1 MNENWN
7 RLKQAIPCAPAW
19 EIHWEILADTPLK
32 PYILTMKQTKQ
43 NPLWHGEGD
52 VWTHTKM
59 VCEELVTEEEYRNL
73 PQNQQQIVFL
83 AALFHDIGKIPC
95 TRWGDGA
102 WVSPNHTLVGS
113 KMARELL
120 WKYFAVCGTK
130 KLQNMRECIC
140 TLIRNHSVPVH
151 ILDQKDP
158 ERRLISIAAQGKL
171 IPDFSL
177 TLLKILV
184 RADLKGRIYEDIN
197 GSLEMM
203 ELCFLSADELGVLK
217 SAYKFP
223 SSNTE
228 HAYLSGKN
236 VWREQDLYDDT
247 WGEVILISGLPGTG
261 KDTWLEQHHSGLPMV
276 SLDQIRTELGILP
289 TQPQGKVINEARQ
302 RAKEFLRNHQPFVWN
317 ATNTTSMIRRKQIQ
331 LFEQYHASVKI
342 VFLETDWETEQTR
355 NISRKNEIPQTAIE
369 KMLKDL
375 ELPEMREAQR
385 VEWLCV

>member
-7 RLKQAIPCAPAW
+7 RLKQVIPYAPTW
-19 EIHWEILADTPLK
+19 KIHWEILADTPLK
-32 PYILTMKQTKQ
+32 PLILAMKHTQQ

-73 PQNQQQIVFL
+73 PESQQQILFL

-120 WKYFAVCGTK
+120 WKDFGVCGTK
-130 KLQNMRECIC
+130 ELQNIRECIC
-140 TLIRNHSVPVH
+140 TLIRTHSVPVH

-158 ERRLISIAAQGKL
+158 ERRLIAIAAQGKL

-177 TLLKILV
+177 SLLQILV
-184 RADLKGRIYEDIN
+184 QADLKGRIYEDIN
-197 GSLEMM
+197 GSLEMI
-203 ELCFLSADELGVLK
+203 ELCFLSAEELGVLK
-217 SAYKFP
+217 SAYQFP
-223 SSNTE
+223 ALKTE

-236 VWREQDLYDDT
+236 VWREQELYDDA
-247 WGEVILISGLPGTG
+247 WGEVLLMSGLPGTG
-261 KDTWLEQHHSGLPMV
+261 KDTWLEQYDSHLPMI
-276 SLDQIRTELGILP
+276 SLDQIRKELGVLP

-331 LFEQYHASVKI
+331 LFEQYHA
-342 VFLETDWETEQTR
+342 
-355 NISRKNEIPQTAIE
+355 
-369 KMLKDL
+369 
-375 ELPEMREAQR
+375 
-385 VEWLCV
+385 

>member
-7 RLKQAIPCAPAW
+7 RLKQVIPYAPTW
-19 EIHWEILADTPLK
+19 KIHWEILADTPLK
-32 PYILTMKQTKQ
+32 PLILAMKHTQQ

-73 PQNQQQIVFL
+73 PENQQQILFL
-83 AALFHDIGKIPC
+83 AAFFHDIGKIPC
-95 TRWGDGA
+95 TRWVDGA
-102 WVSPNHTLVGS
+102 WISPSHTLIGS
-113 KMARELL
+113 KMVRELL
-120 WKYFAVCGTK
+120 WKDFGVCGTK
-130 KLQNMRECIC
+130 ELQNIRECIC
-140 TLIRNHSVPVH
+140 TLIRTHSVPVH

-158 ERRLISIAAQGKL
+158 ERRLIAIAAQGKL

-177 TLLKILV
+177 SLLQILV
-184 RADLKGRIYEDIN
+184 QADLKGRIYEDIN
-197 GSLEMM
+197 GSLEMI
-203 ELCFLSADELGVLK
+203 ELC
-217 SAYKFP
+217 YQFP
-223 SSNTE
+223 SLKTE

-236 VWREQDLYDDT
+236 VWREQELYDDA
-247 WGEVILISGLPGTG
+247 WGEVLLMSGLPGTG
-261 KDTWLEQHHSGLPMV
+261 KDTWLEQYDSHLPMI
-276 SLDQIRTELGILP
+276 SLDQIRKELGVLP

-342 VFLETDWETEQTR
+342 VFLETDWETEQAR
-355 NISRKNEIPQTAIE
+355 NSGRKNEVPQTAIE
-369 KMLKDL
+369 KMLKNL

-385 VEWLCV
+385 VEWICV

>member
-7 RLKQAIPCAPAW
+7 RLKQVIPCAPDW
-19 EIHWEILADTPLK
+19 EIHWEILVDTPLK
-32 PYILTMKQTKQ
+32 PYILSMKQTQQ

-59 VCEELVTEEEYRNL
+59 VCEELAAEEEFRDL
-73 PQNQQQIVFL
+73 PENQQQMVFL
-83 AALFHDIGKIPC
+83 AALLHDIGKIPC
-95 TRWGDGA
+95 TRWVDGA
-102 WVSPNHTLVGS
+102 WTSPSHTLVGS

-120 WKYFAVCGTK
+120 WKHFGVCGTK
-130 KLQNMRECIC
+130 KLQNIRECIC
-140 TLIRNHSVPVH
+140 NLIRNHSVPVH

-158 ERRLISIAAQGKL
+158 ELRLFAIAAQGKL

-177 TLLKILV
+177 SLLKILV
-184 RADLKGRIYEDIN
+184 RADLKGRIFGDIN
-197 GSLEMM
+197 SSLEIM
-203 ELCFLSADELGVLK
+203 ELCFLSAEELGILK

-223 SSNTE
+223 SLKTE

-236 VWREQDLYDDT
+236 VWREQELYDDA
-247 WGEVILISGLPGTG
+247 WGEVILMSGLPGTG
-261 KDTWLEQHHSGLPMV
+261 KDTWLEHHHPNLPMV
-276 SLDQIRTELGILP
+276 SLDQIRKELGISP
-289 TQPQGKVINEARQ
+289 TQPQGKVISEARQ
-302 RAKEFLRNHQPFVWN
+302 RAKELLRDHQPFVWN

-355 NISRKNEIPQTAIE
+355 NSSRENEVPQTAIE

-375 ELPEMREAQR
+375 ELPELREAQR
-385 VEWLCV
+385 VEWICV